1 MHSHFLKKFL
11 KKHYTV
17 SKEMKQ
23 WKCSNIVPHL
33 FLTPPIE
40 VYLGTNVRKN
50 FVTTRFWQIFILS
63 HPQLMIAQ
71 LIAWSFLMILSVSF
85 TSATFEAFA
94 EAYLSFLVLALVKKN
109 AEVIKCLW
117 DEVYICSRKKSN
129 VSFNKSYICLSHSFQ
144 TWFHNADNLLYYPQM
159 SVSVLQINIIPL
171 PVKMNR
177 KMKSSLT
184 AFSM

>member
-1 MHSHFLKKFL
+1 
-11 KKHYTV
+11 
-17 SKEMKQ
+17 
-23 WKCSNIVPHL
+23 
-33 FLTPPIE
+33 
-40 VYLGTNVRKN
+40 
-50 FVTTRFWQIFILS
+50 
-63 HPQLMIAQ
+63 
-71 LIAWSFLMILSVSF
+71 MILSVSF